1 MDLTE
6 TKWRTHL
13 LENGWKQDEKS
24 FVILDEAQMSYG
36 DVGLW
41 GEFFK
46 ELRCFKDQFAIAFAS
61 YGSPTSPFTIEGTP
75 MFVVDL
81 QRVTLQAIDHND
93 GFGAVGLLF
102 SPEEF
107 NDLIHKQ
114 FSPPRYYFI
123 TSISHSSMP
132 SFISPEAMREQ
143 SMTSFEL
150 WPLMMYI
157 SL

>member
-1 MDLTE
+1 MASVVPLYSWPRE

-13 LENGWKQDEKS
+13 LENGWKQDEKP
-24 FVILDEAQMSYG
+24 FVILDEAQMLYG

-46 ELRCFKDQFAIAFAS
+46 ELRSFKDQFTIAFAS

-75 MFVVDL
+75 MFVGDL

-107 NDLIHKQ
+107 NDLVHKQ
-114 FSPPRYYFI
+114 FSPPRYYF
-123 TSISHSSMP
+123 HQ
-132 SFISPEAMREQ
+132 SFFDAIFHLTGGHAGAIND
-143 SMTSFEL
+143 FV
-150 WPLMMYI
+150 
-157 SL
+157 